1 MRRTLLGTAVVSLFA
16 VTAPAVAGDRAPI
29 AVQSGKAAKGVQAVQ
44 IAAFNIGFI
53 FESVDRAKEKTGGL
67 IGAFGGAT
75 DAKSVLTG
83 VDAATM
89 QAVTDAAYAD
99 LKAQLAARG
108 FTVVDSGPIFTDA
121 AFARMKPTPAP
132 FESSVALDPKGKA
145 KGKATYF
152 KAAAVPAQLF
162 TPGDVTASG
171 MFSGFGQM
179 AYVGNTSG
187 FMQAAQRTGAAV
199 IAVTYLIDFSQVKR
213 PGAFSFSGGIN
224 VNSGMAVV
232 DDYSR
237 LSLFV
242 PKGQATLTVDQAVAV
257 EGDFAD
263 KADTTRG
270 GGMQKAANVAG
281 GVAAA
286 FGLGG
291 MKFGKSK
298 TYTFAAK
305 PAFQD
310 GALKAATLTNARMA
324 DQLAAL
330 R

>member
-1 MRRTLLGTAVVSLFA
+1 MHQIATALVFGGLVLASPA
-16 VTAPAVAGDRAPI
+16 TAADAPI
-29 AVQSGKAAKGVQAVQ
+29 KVQSAKTMKGAQAVQ
-44 IAAFNIGFI
+44 VAAFNVGFI
-53 FESVDRAKEKTGGL
+53 FESVDHTKQKTGGL
-67 IGAFGGAT
+67 IGAFGGVT
-75 DAKSVLTG
+75 DAKSILTG

-89 QAVTDAAYAD
+89 QAITDAAFED
-99 LKAQLAARG
+99 FKTQLAARG
-108 FTVVDSGPIFTDA
+108 FSVVDAGPIFTDA
-121 AFARMKPTPAP
+121 AYAKMKPTAAP
-132 FESSVALDPKGKA
+132 FEASVALDPKGKA

-152 KAAAVPAQLF
+152 KPSALPAQLF
-162 TPGDVTASG
+162 TPGDVTGSG

-179 AYVGNTSG
+179 AYTGNTSG

-199 IAVTYLIDFSQVKR
+199 IAVSYLIDFSQVKR

-237 LSLFV
+237 LSVIL
-242 PKGQATLTVDQAVAV
+242 PKGQTTLTVDQPVAV

-270 GGMQKAANVAG
+270 GGAQKAANIAG

-286 FGLGG
+286 FGMGG

-298 TYTFAAK
+298 TFTFTAK
-305 PAFQD
+305 PAFQE
-310 GALKAATLTNARMA
+310 GATKAATLTNTHMVE
-324 DQLAAL
+324 QLAAL